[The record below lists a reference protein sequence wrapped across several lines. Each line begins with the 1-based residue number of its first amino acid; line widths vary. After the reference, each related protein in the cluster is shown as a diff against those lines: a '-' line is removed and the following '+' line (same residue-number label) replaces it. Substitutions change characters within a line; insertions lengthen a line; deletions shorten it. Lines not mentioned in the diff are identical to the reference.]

1 MKKNYLLEN
10 LTAEKLYCAAEALP
24 IIDYHCHLSPKEI
37 FEDQPFDNIG
47 VMWLAGDHY
56 KWRLMRTAGVDEYY
70 ITGEATWHEK
80 FLKYAEALEFAAGNP
95 LYHWSHMELSQF
107 FEIDTPL
114 RSDTAED
121 IWQRANAYI
130 QENAL
135 SPRKLIK
142 QSNVE
147 LLCTTDDIIDSLEWH
162 EKIRADESFD
172 TVVIPSYRTDNLMLM
187 RRAGY
192 LEWLDK
198 LAAVSGVAITDLAS
212 LKAAAENRLNFFV
225 EKGCRFTD
233 VGMPFF
239 PNYIADDA
247 AADETFKKVLAGE
260 EITDE
265 AYLGLVGNMY
275 VFLGKLYKENNLVM
289 QLHLAVIRNA
299 NSKLFKKLGADCGV
313 DTVGNVISGNDLIT
327 VLDAIN
333 ENSGLPQTIV
343 YTLNAGNAAQ
353 IASITGAF
361 PNVRCGAA
369 WWFCDHKRG
378 IEEEINVIAENS
390 ALGGFLGMLTD
401 SRSFLSYARHGY
413 FRRILCSMVGD
424 WVEKGVYDADSAEKL
439 VKRISYENV
448 KKLC

>member
-1 MKKNYLLEN
+1 MNKNYMLEN
-10 LTAEKLYCAAEALP
+10 KTAETLYAAAEALP

-212 LKAAAENRLNFFV
+212 LKAAAENR
-225 EKGCRFTD
+225 EKQY
-233 VGMPFF
+233 PA
-239 PNYIADDA
+239 PNLRVPKIY
-247 AADETFKKVLAGE
+247 
-260 EITDE
+260 
-265 AYLGLVGNMY
+265 
-275 VFLGKLYKENNLVM
+275 
-289 QLHLAVIRNA
+289 H
-299 NSKLFKKLGADCGV
+299 
-313 DTVGNVISGNDLIT
+313 
-327 VLDAIN
+327 
-333 ENSGLPQTIV
+333 
-343 YTLNAGNAAQ
+343 
-353 IASITGAF
+353 
-361 PNVRCGAA
+361 
-369 WWFCDHKRG
+369 
-378 IEEEINVIAENS
+378 
-390 ALGGFLGMLTD
+390 
-401 SRSFLSYARHGY
+401 
-413 FRRILCSMVGD
+413 FRLLC
-424 WVEKGVYDADSAEKL
+424 
-439 VKRISYENV
+439 
-448 KKLC
+448 